1 MTLWAEICDLIT
13 RNQVTRL
20 ADRLVT
26 LTEEERAESA
36 GRLPGLVKELRR
48 AHTERVR
55 AQHPDDFEELAS
67 WEVGDLLDK
76 LAGALLLTGVGVITG
91 PAAAVA
97 WMTGRDVNRRWAE
110 DPDVAQVC
118 RVAAT
123 RPWEW
128 RRDVAVRLARRV
140 RRPADR
146 IAPLAVALLR
156 ESGAV
161 PPDHDPLVAAWLAA
175 PSVADDPLT
184 PVLLPRVF
192 DADGAGRA
200 LRDER
205 LEPRPT
211 RWLATAA
218 RELPREQV
226 LDGCVSRFLRGGE
239 AQDLRF
245 FVRLHTLLDPMP
257 AESAPRLRDYLRLLP
272 SAPGTVAELA
282 AGQVRGAMPLDHADL
297 VEAVDALT
305 FRNEAKLAATGL
317 RWLDRAIRAT
327 PEAAADFVTALTTAY
342 AHKSFD
348 VRNRAV
354 ELTLKYADLFAEHAE
369 AILGGVRHLP
379 ADLGAKLAGRFGG
392 ERPVEELIEAKEF
405 PPLPEVPSP
414 ERFPEPS
421 IFPNHHERWIG
432 WERWMAAFVAGVAEN
447 RTNLR
452 RRLRPHVE
460 QQTRYRRDRN
470 EITDPDEWQAVLAE
484 ELVVPGTLPEIPP
497 VGPEKFWDDASHSVS
512 VRPVA
517 RGEEIE
523 LEPPKRRITVVGGW
537 RPGRYLDDDTPL
549 RVVFITWT
557 SDDGPA
563 GAVAVEAGRPI
574 PFANGRVYLYGQP
587 SDDDQAPDTGPGES
601 DESDEYEDFD
611 DAVPDHRER
620 RPVEPGVLYDDS
632 VAAMPWHALHGAY
645 ERMAELGVNPDR
657 ITAMRKGLPVPPPG
671 PDEPLVAVTVGFV
684 PPRLRSFQPRPLP
697 APHEWRRR
705 HRLPHPNR
713 LSPPSDFLVNRY
725 AELYGAL
732 RAGTLPPVLLATPT
746 WMTGHLDPD
755 VLVGRLETCA
765 DAGVEPLRADLTQA
779 LLRLPRG
786 GHQAAAD
793 RAAKIDSAAARTA
806 AEWLAGPG
814 MPDPECG
821 LRWTHMVDASMVE
834 FGDDEPEHFTEV
846 RLTPMLRATPTGDEL
861 IDEVLLRQPFDW
873 SGEDLGSGIGGWP
886 AMLPSHREAVAV
898 NMLPFVLHSRWY
910 ASVTPAE
917 LSRLA
922 ACDGPVSE
930 ATAVIIAFLL
940 GSGVPGTIP
949 VVLRM
954 AARGDLPA
962 EAIGRQ
968 LALLLRRT
976 WLETRPAISALT
988 ELADAGGHHE
998 VWRILRALLP
1008 GMLPGEGR
1016 RITVTHTELVA
1027 FAADV
1032 ARWTGARGEI
1042 PVVGEFA
1049 RSRRTIRFVHE
1060 CRRLHAQLTG
1070 ATS

>member
-1 MTLWAEICDLIT
+1 MTLWTEICDLVT

-26 LTEEERAESA
+26 LTEEERAELG

-48 AHTERVR
+48 VRTEQVR
-55 AQHPDDFEELAS
+55 AHHPDDFEEMAS
-67 WEVGDLLDK
+67 WEVGDLLDE

-91 PAAAVA
+91 PAAAVT

-118 RVAAT
+118 RVVAT
-123 RPWEW
+123 RPREW

-175 PSVADDPLT
+175 PSVAADPLT

-211 RWLATAA
+211 RWLAAAA

-245 FVRLHTLLDPMP
+245 FVRLHLLLDPTP

-305 FRNEAKLAATGL
+305 FRDEAKLAATGL
-317 RWLDRAIRAT
+317 RWLDQAIRAT

-348 VRNRAV
+348 VRNRAA
-354 ELTLKYADLFAEHAE
+354 ELTLKHAELFADHTG
-369 AILGGVRHLP
+369 AILDAIPQLP
-379 ADLGAKLAGRFGG
+379 ADMGARLAARFGG
-392 ERPVEELIEAKEF
+392 ERPVEEPIEAKEF
-405 PPLPEVPSP
+405 PPLPEVPP
-414 ERFPEPS
+414 LERFPEPS
-421 IFPNHHERWIG
+421 ISPNHHERWIG

-452 RRLRPHVE
+452 RRLGPSIE
-460 QQTRYRRDRN
+460 QQTRHRRDRD
-470 EITDPDEWQAVLAE
+470 EIAGPDEWQAVLAE

-497 VGPEKFWDDASHSVS
+497 VGPEKFWDDPSHSIS

-549 RVVFITWT
+549 RVIFITWT

-587 SDDDQAPDTGPGES
+587 SDDDRAPDTGSE
-601 DESDEYEDFD
+601 EYEDFD
-611 DAVPDHRER
+611 DAGPAHRER

-632 VAAMPWHALHGAY
+632 VAAMPRHGLRRAY
-645 ERMAELGVNPDR
+645 ERMADLGVNPDR

-684 PPRLRSFQPRPLP
+684 PPRLRSFQPQPLP
-697 APHEWRRR
+697 PLHEWRRR
-705 HRLPHPNR
+705 HRLPQPNR
-713 LSPPSDFLVNRY
+713 LSPPSDFLANRY

-755 VLVGRLETCA
+755 VLVDRLETCA
-765 DAGVEPLRADLTQA
+765 AAGVEPLRADLTQA

-786 GHQAAAD
+786 SHPAAAD
-793 RAAKIDSAAARTA
+793 RAAKTDSAAARTA
-806 AEWLAGPG
+806 AEWLAGQG
-814 MPDPECG
+814 LPDPECG
-821 LRWTHMVDASMVE
+821 LQWTHMVDASMVE
-834 FGDDEPEHFTEV
+834 FGDGEPEHFTEV
-846 RLTPMLRATPTGDEL
+846 RLTPVLRATPTGDEL

-873 SGEDLGSGIGGWP
+873 SDEGLGSGIGGWP
-886 AMLPSHREAVAV
+886 AMLPSHREVVAV
-898 NMLPFVLHSRWY
+898 NMLPFVLRDRWY

-922 ACDGPVSE
+922 ACDGPVGE

-968 LALLLRRT
+968 LALVLRRT
-976 WLETRPAISALT
+976 WRETRPAIAALT

-998 VWRILRALLP
+998 VWRVLRALLP

-1016 RITVTHTELVA
+1016 RVTVTHAELVA

-1032 ARWTGARGEI
+1032 ARWTGARGEV
-1042 PVVGEFA
+1042 PVVAEFA
-1049 RSRRTIRFVHE
+1049 RSHRKTRFVHE
-1060 CRRLHAQLTG
+1060 CKRLHAQLTG
-1070 ATS
+1070 ATP

>member
-1 MTLWAEICDLIT
+1 MTLWTEICELVT

-26 LTEEERAESA
+26 LTEEERAELG

-48 AHTERVR
+48 VHTERVR
-55 AQHPDDFEELAS
+55 AQRPDDDDFEEMVS
-67 WEVGDLLDK
+67 WEVGDLLDR

-91 PAAAVA
+91 PAAAVT

-123 RPWEW
+123 RPPEW
-128 RRDVAVRLARRV
+128 RRDVAVRLAQRV

-146 IAPLAVALLR
+146 VAPLAVALLR

-175 PSVADDPLT
+175 PSVAADPLT

-218 RELPREQV
+218 RELPRQRV

-239 AQDLRF
+239 VQDLRF
-245 FVRLHTLLDPMP
+245 FVRLHMLLDPTP

-305 FRNEAKLAATGL
+305 FRDEAKLAATGL
-317 RWLDRAIRAT
+317 RWLDQAIRAT

-348 VRNRAV
+348 VRNRAA
-354 ELTLKYADLFAEHAE
+354 ELTLRHADLFAGHTG
-369 AILGGVRHLP
+369 AILDAIPLLP
-379 ADLGAKLAGRFGG
+379 ADVGARLAARFGG

-405 PPLPEVPSP
+405 PPLPEVPAP
-414 ERFPEPS
+414 ERFPKPS
-421 IFPNHHERWIG
+421 IFPNYHERWIG

-452 RRLRPHVE
+452 RRLRPHIE
-460 QQTRYRRDRN
+460 QQTRYQRDRN

-497 VGPEKFWDDASHSVS
+497 VGPEKFWDDPSRSFS
-512 VRPVA
+512 VRTVT

-549 RVVFITWT
+549 RAIFITWT

-563 GAVAVEAGRPI
+563 GAVAVEAGEPI

-587 SDDDQAPDTGPGES
+587 SDDDQAPDTGPDKS
-601 DESDEYEDFD
+601 QEYEDFD
-611 DAVPDHRER
+611 DAVPDHRES

-632 VAAMPWHALHGAY
+632 VEAMPEYDLRRVY
-645 ERMAELGVNPDR
+645 ERMADLGVSPDR

-684 PPRLRSFQPRPLP
+684 PPRLRSFQPEPLP
-697 APHEWRRR
+697 PLEARRR

-713 LSPPSDFLVNRY
+713 LSPPSDFLATRY
-725 AELYGAL
+725 AELYEAL

-755 VLVGRLETCA
+755 VLADRLETCA
-765 DAGVEPLRADLTQA
+765 AAGVEPLRADLTQA

-786 GHQAAAD
+786 GHPAAAD

-806 AEWLAGPG
+806 AEWLAGQG

-834 FGDDEPEHFTEV
+834 FGDGEPAHFTEV
-846 RLTPMLRATPTGDEL
+846 RLTPVLQATPTGDEL

-873 SGEDLGSGIGGWP
+873 SDEDLGSGIGGWP
-886 AMLPSHREAVAV
+886 AMLPSHREVVAV
-898 NMLPFVLHSRWY
+898 NMLPFVLRSRWY

-940 GSGVPGTIP
+940 GSGVSGTIP

-968 LALLLRRT
+968 LALVLRRT
-976 WLETRPAISALT
+976 WLETRPAIAALT

-1008 GMLPGEGR
+1008 GMLPGEGQ

-1042 PVVGEFA
+1042 PVVAEFA
-1049 RSRRTIRFVHE
+1049 RDRRTIRFVHE
-1060 CRRLHAQLTG
+1060 CRRLHTQLTG
-1070 ATS
+1070 PTS

>member
-1 MTLWAEICDLIT
+1 MTFWAEICDLIA

-55 AQHPDDFEELAS
+55 AQHPDDFEEMAS

-110 DPDVAQVC
+110 APDVAQVC
-118 RVAAT
+118 RVAAA
-123 RPWEW
+123 RPREW

-161 PPDHDPLVAAWLAA
+161 PPDHGPLVAAWLAA

-245 FVRLHTLLDPMP
+245 FVRLHTLLDPTP

-305 FRNEAKLAATGL
+305 FRDEAKLAATGL

-369 AILGGVRHLP
+369 AILDGVRHLP

-421 IFPNHHERWIG
+421 ISPNHHERWIG
-432 WERWMAAFVAGVAEN
+432 WERWMAAFVSGVAEN

-460 QQTRYRRDRN
+460 QRTQYRRDRN

-563 GAVAVEAGRPI
+563 GAVAVEAGRPV

-601 DESDEYEDFD
+601 DEYEDFD

-620 RPVEPGVLYDDS
+620 RPVEPGVRYDDS
-632 VAAMPWHALHGAY
+632 VAAMPWHALRGVY

-786 GHQAAAD
+786 SHQAAAD

-834 FGDDEPEHFTEV
+834 FGDGEPEHFTAV
-846 RLTPMLRATPTGDEL
+846 RLTPVLRAMPTGDEL

-886 AMLPSHREAVAV
+886 AMLPSHREVVAV

-922 ACDGPVSE
+922 ACDGPASE
-930 ATAVIIAFLL
+930 ATAVIIACLL

-976 WLETRPAISALT
+976 WLETRPAIAALA

-1060 CRRLHAQLTG
+1060 CKRLHAQLTG